1 MSNTTTV
8 SAKIPRGLK
17 EKLRRLKINVS
28 QLIREALEEEVR
40 RREEEQLR
48 NMAEQVSLSL
58 KKIPSEEIV
67 RLIRESREER

>member
-1 MSNTTTV
+1 LSSTPTV
-8 SAKIPRGLK
+8 SAKIPKELK

-48 NMAEQVSLSL
+48 NMVEQASLSL
-58 KKIPSEEIV
+58 KKIRQFST
-67 RLIRESREER
+67 RGL